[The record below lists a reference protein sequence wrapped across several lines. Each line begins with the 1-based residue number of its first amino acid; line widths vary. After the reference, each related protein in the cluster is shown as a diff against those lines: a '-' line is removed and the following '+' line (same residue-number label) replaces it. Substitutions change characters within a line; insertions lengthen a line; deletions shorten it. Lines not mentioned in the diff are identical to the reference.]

1 MVWRAGCLSQ
11 DCMCK
16 SNSIVDVTQPFV
28 FVPKCLPTY
37 LSLEH
42 ADEAYMLKMHSTPV
56 TGACGQEYGYTREYP
71 GSLTLGIN
79 FRKV

>member
-37 LSLEH
+37 LSLELEES
-42 ADEAYMLKMHSTPV
+42 ASSGRS
-56 TGACGQEYGYTREYP
+56 GAIILSAAIRNALDRAPQ
-71 GSLTLGIN
+71 N
-79 FRKV
+79 